1 MAVVTAAAAPHGHGP
16 RIQGALGM
24 VVLALVA
31 LVTLAP
37 VLVVIFGALEGNVW
51 RETFIESAANRSAL
65 GYSFLLALRAPVAAL
80 IGFLIAWLLIRI
92 ELPGGR
98 LIEFAMWVTFFIPL
112 LPVTLSWILLLNP
125 HYGLINKALMVLPF
139 VHSPPFDIY
148 SVGGIL
154 WVHIVASSVPVMVV
168 ILGPAIRQLDA
179 SFEEVGRIC
188 GSGPVAVFRQIT
200 LPILAPAI
208 LTGALAGFIK
218 SLEAFEVEQLL
229 GRPAGIFVYSTRI
242 YDLAS
247 WEPPNF
253 KGAMALST
261 FVLLVLLLIAL
272 VYQQLSRRSDY
283 ATILG
288 RGANFRRLKI
298 GRTRWLV
305 SATLFLVVAISLICP
320 LFMLICGSFMKL
332 FGFFNIP
339 EPYTIEHWRE
349 VLLDPIFLRSLTNS
363 LVLSVG
369 AGIGGV
375 LVYAV
380 VAYLIVRSRLPGR
393 GIVDLLVWLPWSIP
407 GILLGVSVLWLILA
421 SPLLSFLYGSL
432 ASLILIMIVAQMP
445 IGVQMM
451 KTSVRQIAVELEHA
465 SRVCG
470 AGPVRTFLAIVLPLI
485 RPMLVSIFV
494 IVFISAL
501 RDIST
506 IIFLAGARSQTL
518 SLLMMQLATSSNL
531 EASAVIGVITTAI
544 VVIAAALLARG
555 FGLQV
560 TAQRP
565 GR

>member
-1 MAVVTAAAAPHGHGP
+1 
-16 RIQGALGM
+16 
-24 VVLALVA
+24 
-31 LVTLAP
+31 
-37 VLVVIFGALEGNVW
+37 
-51 RETFIESAANRSAL
+51 
-65 GYSFLLALRAPVAAL
+65 
-80 IGFLIAWLLIRI
+80 
-92 ELPGGR
+92 
-98 LIEFAMWVTFFIPL
+98 
-112 LPVTLSWILLLNP
+112 
-125 HYGLINKALMVLPF
+125 
-139 VHSPPFDIY
+139 
-148 SVGGIL
+148 
-154 WVHIVASSVPVMVV
+154 VPVMVV

-179 SFEEVGRIC
+179 SFEEVAHVC
-188 GSGPVAVFRQIT
+188 GSGSFAVFRQIT
-200 LPILAPAI
+200 LPILAPAV
-208 LTGALAGFIK
+208 LTGTLAGFIK

-253 KGAMALST
+253 KVAMALST
-261 FVLLVLLLIAL
+261 FMLVVLLVIAIA
-272 VYQQLSRRSDY
+272 YQRLSRRMQY

-288 RGANFRRLKI
+288 RAANFRQLSI
-298 GRTRWLV
+298 GRARWLV
-305 SATLFLVVAISLICP
+305 AAALFLVLAISLLGP
-320 LFMLICGSFMKL
+320 LVILVCGSFMKL

-339 EPYTIEHWRE
+339 APYTIDHWHE
-349 VLLDPIFLRSLTNS
+349 VLADPIFLRSLTNS
-363 LVLSVG
+363 LLLSVG

-375 LVYAV
+375 LFYAV

-393 GIVDLLVWLPWSIP
+393 GIVDLLAWLPWSIP

-445 IGVQMM
+445 IGVHMM
-451 KTSVRQIAVELEHA
+451 KTSIRQIAVELEHA

-470 AGPVRTFLAIVLPLI
+470 AGPVRTFFAIVLPLI

-494 IVFISAL
+494 IVFISGL

-544 VVIAAALLARG
+544 VVVAALLARG
-555 FGLQV
+555 FGLTV
-560 TAQRP
+560 TTQRP
-565 GR
+565 SR

>member
-1 MAVVTAAAAPHGHGP
+1 MAAVSAAATPPWTWP
-16 RIQGALGM
+16 RVQTALGITTL
-24 VVLALVA
+24 VLVA

-37 VLVVIFGALEGNVW
+37 VLVVVFGALDGDVW
-51 RETFIESAANRSAL
+51 RETFIASAANRSAI
-65 GYSFLLALRAPVAAL
+65 GYSLLLALRAPIAAL
-80 IGFLIAWLLIRI
+80 VGFLIAWLLIRI

-98 LIEFAMWVTFFIPL
+98 FIEFAMWVTFFIPL

-125 HYGLINKALMVLPF
+125 HYGLVNKALMSLPF
-139 VHSPPFDIY
+139 IHTPPFDIY

-188 GSGPVAVFRQIT
+188 GSGPLAVFRQIT

-208 LTGALAGFIK
+208 LTGTLAGFIK

-253 KGAMALST
+253 KSAMALST
-261 FVLLVLLLIAL
+261 FMLFVLLLIAL
-272 VYQQLSRRSDY
+272 AYQRLSRRNDY
-283 ATILG
+283 ATIMG
-288 RGANFRRLKI
+288 RGASFRQLKI
-298 GRTRWLV
+298 GPARWLI
-305 SATLFLVVAISLICP
+305 SATLLLVVAISLICP
-320 LFMLICGSFMKL
+320 LFMLVCGSFMKL
-332 FGFFNIP
+332 FGFFSIP
-339 EPYTIEHWRE
+339 EPYTLDHWHE
-349 VLLDPIFLRSLTNS
+349 VLADPIFLRSLTNS

-369 AGIGGV
+369 AGIAGM
-375 LVYAV
+375 LVYAI

-393 GIVDLLVWLPWSIP
+393 GIVDLLAWLPWSIP
-407 GILLGVSVLWLILA
+407 GILLGMSVLWLILA

-432 ASLILIMIVAQMP
+432 ASLVLIIIVAQMP
-445 IGVQMM
+445 IGVHMM
-451 KTSVRQIAVELEHA
+451 KTSIRQIAVELEQS

-470 AGPVRTFLAIVLPLI
+470 AGPVRTFFSIVLPLI

-506 IIFLAGARSQTL
+506 IIFLAGAGSQTL
-518 SLLMMQLATSSNL
+518 SLLMMQFATSSNL

-544 VVIAAALLARG
+544 VVVVALLARS

-560 TAQRP
+560 TVQRP
-565 GR
+565 SR